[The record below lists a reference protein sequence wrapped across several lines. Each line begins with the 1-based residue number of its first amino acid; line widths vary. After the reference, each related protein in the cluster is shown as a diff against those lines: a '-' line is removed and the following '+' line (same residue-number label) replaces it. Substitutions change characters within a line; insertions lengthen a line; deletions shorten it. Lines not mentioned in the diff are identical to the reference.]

1 MAHYQ
6 AILMDLDQT
15 LIDSRQSILRS
26 FEHAFQHVLGLS
38 VAPER
43 ILAMWGHPIEKQMLD
58 LAGAAVAGQLVT
70 AFRAHLLTQDHLI
83 SLFPGWMPV
92 LGTLRCRGYRLAV
105 VTSKKRAMAE
115 RHMALVGI
123 DKMID
128 WLVGAD
134 DVVKHKP
141 APEPFLI
148 AAAQVGVLPEHCIAV
163 GDSPWDVIGA
173 RRAGMA
179 AALAEWD
186 RFDVT
191 LSAGATDEPLAIPD
205 YRLAAPADLLP
216 MCPAIP
222 SGETAGDLGQAR

>member
-1 MAHYQ
+1 MTHYK
-6 AILMDLDQT
+6 AVLMDLDQT

-26 FEHAFQHVLGLS
+26 FEHAFQQVLGVS

-43 ILAMWGHPIEKQMLD
+43 ILAMWGHPIEKQMMD
-58 LAGAAVAGQLVT
+58 LAGAAAADQLVA

-92 LGTLRCRGYRLAV
+92 LATLRQRGYRLAV

-134 DVVKHKP
+134 DVVNHKP
-141 APEPFLI
+141 DPEPFLL
-148 AAAQVGVLPEHCIAV
+148 AAAQVGVLPGHCIAV

-186 RFDVT
+186 RFDAGR
-191 LSAGATDEPLAIPD
+191 SAGVNGEPLAIPD
-205 YRLAAPADLLP
+205 YRLAVPADLLP
-216 MCPAIP
+216 ICPAIP
-222 SGETAGDLGQAR
+222 NGLAACDPGQW

>member
-1 MAHYQ
+1 MTQYQ

-15 LIDSRQSILRS
+15 LIDSRQSILSS
-26 FEHAFQHVLGLS
+26 FEHAFRQVMGVS

-43 ILAMWGHPIEKQMLD
+43 ILAMWGHPIEKQMMD
-58 LAGAAVAGQLVT
+58 LAGSAVADRLVA

-83 SLFPGWMPV
+83 ALFPGWLPV
-92 LGTLRCRGYRLAV
+92 LATLRDRGYRLAV
-105 VTSKKRAMAE
+105 VTSKKHAMAE

-123 DKMID
+123 DNMID

-141 APEPFLI
+141 DPEPFLT
-148 AAAQVGVLPEHCIAV
+148 AAARVGVLPEHCIAV

-186 RFDVT
+186 RFDAT
-191 LSAGATDEPLAIPD
+191 RIKGADDDPLAIPD

-216 MCPAIP
+216 ICPAIP
-222 SGETAGDLGQAR
+222 NGLAAGDPGQW